1 MLEIRSTP
9 SATEDKLD
17 DPPHRRFFL
26 WLFFLLFFLCVCEKK
41 KLKRNR
47 TVPTATSNCKST
59 AVQWTNKELF
69 GVSRRLGLCFFFC
82 KNFFFQRKQ
91 RNAHAAPSMA
101 NLDGTFRDDGHRFE
115 GTFFWA
121 FFFLKLSDWRLDV
134 DGCWL
139 MLKQRQTSRDRDRD
153 DDWSHNPDINSE
165 DDPGEIVSR
174 TSFSFFFTE
183 FYWVFRTVTPG
194 LSWFYL
200 VLPGFTVRLC
210 FFLSR
215 YCFGVNR
222 FFLTFCFVV
231 FT

>member
-26 WLFFLLFFLCVCEKK
+26 WLFFLLFFFVCV
-41 KLKRNR
+41 KRRNWNEIEQFQQLL
-47 TVPTATSNCKST
+47 PTANPRRCSEQIRNSSVSLADLDFVFFFARIFFFKENSETPTLRLQWRISMERSATT
-59 AVQWTNKELF
+59 AIDSKELF
-69 GVSRRLGLCFFFC
+69 FGL
-82 KNFFFQRKQ
+82 
-91 RNAHAAPSMA
+91 
-101 NLDGTFRDDGHRFE
+101 
-115 GTFFWA
+115 

-222 FFLTFCFVV
+222 FF
-231 FT
+231 

>member
-26 WLFFLLFFLCVCEKK
+26 WLFFLLFFFVCV
-41 KLKRNR
+41 KRRNWNEIEQFQQLL
-47 TVPTATSNCKST
+47 PTANPRRCSEQIRNSS
-59 AVQWTNKELF
+59 
-69 GVSRRLGLCFFFC
+69 VSLADLDFVFFFARI
-82 KNFFFQRKQ
+82 FFFQRKQ

-222 FFLTFCFVV
+222 FF
-231 FT
+231 